1 MLRVYM
7 LIIVVGLIGGVVYG
21 AYAYYND
28 TQQRIK
34 TLQENNAKLE
44 TVAKANEMTI
54 NSLQESQ
61 EKFATLNNELQ
72 TKLNLALNY
81 GDDLRKKLHKHD
93 LTRLSI
99 KKPGLIEKRI
109 NDGTNKYLTVSSL
122 LLLTLLL
129 SSCGY
134 LRKPEKEIV
143 VKTVEVQKIVPI
155 QPQPKPVDMID
166 VKFYVVTEENYE
178 EFKEKF
184 MKTNNDYV
192 FYAVSVHDYENLAF
206 NMAELYRYIRQQKE
220 IIIYYE
226 KAVEVKP
233 EEKVE

>member
-1 MLRVYM
+1 MLKMYM
-7 LIIVVGLIGGVVYG
+7 LIIVVGLVGGVVYG

-44 TVAKANEMTI
+44 TVAKSNELTI

-109 NDGTNKYLTVSSL
+109 NDGTNKLFDSIESITAH
-122 LLLTLLL
+122 
-129 SSCGY
+129 
-134 LRKPEKEIV
+134 PIV
-143 VKTVEVQKIVPI
+143 E
-155 QPQPKPVDMID
+155 
-166 VKFYVVTEENYE
+166 
-178 EFKEKF
+178 
-184 MKTNNDYV
+184 
-192 FYAVSVHDYENLAF
+192 
-206 NMAELYRYIRQQKE
+206 
-220 IIIYYE
+220 
-226 KAVEVKP
+226 
-233 EEKVE
+233 

>member
-1 MLRVYM
+1 MGLR
-7 LIIVVGLIGGVVYG
+7 
-21 AYAYYND
+21 N
-28 TQQRIK
+28 
-34 TLQENNAKLE
+34 
-44 TVAKANEMTI
+44 
-54 NSLQESQ
+54 
-61 EKFATLNNELQ
+61 
-72 TKLNLALNY
+72 
-81 GDDLRKKLHKHD
+81 
-93 LTRLSI
+93 
-99 KKPGLIEKRI
+99 
-109 NDGTNKYLTVSSL
+109 YLTVSSL

-134 LRKPEKEIV
+134 IRKPEREIV
-143 VKTVEVQKIVPI
+143 VKTIEVQKIVPI

-220 IIIYYE
+220 IMIYYE

>member
-1 MLRVYM
+1 MGLR
-7 LIIVVGLIGGVVYG
+7 
-21 AYAYYND
+21 N
-28 TQQRIK
+28 
-34 TLQENNAKLE
+34 
-44 TVAKANEMTI
+44 
-54 NSLQESQ
+54 
-61 EKFATLNNELQ
+61 
-72 TKLNLALNY
+72 
-81 GDDLRKKLHKHD
+81 
-93 LTRLSI
+93 
-99 KKPGLIEKRI
+99 
-109 NDGTNKYLTVSSL
+109 YLTISSL

-143 VKTVEVQKIVPI
+143 IKTLEVQKIVPI

-220 IIIYYE
+220 IMIYYE

>member
-1 MLRVYM
+1 M
-7 LIIVVGLIGGVVYG
+7 GLI
-21 AYAYYND
+21 N
-28 TQQRIK
+28 
-34 TLQENNAKLE
+34 
-44 TVAKANEMTI
+44 
-54 NSLQESQ
+54 
-61 EKFATLNNELQ
+61 
-72 TKLNLALNY
+72 
-81 GDDLRKKLHKHD
+81 
-93 LTRLSI
+93 
-99 KKPGLIEKRI
+99 
-109 NDGTNKYLTVSSL
+109 YLTVSSL

-134 LRKPEKEIV
+134 IRKPEKEIV
-143 VKTVEVQKIVPI
+143 VKTIEVQKIIPI

-206 NMAELYRYIRQQKE
+206 NMAELYRYIIQQKE
-220 IIIYYE
+220 IMIYYE
-226 KAVEVKP
+226 KAVKVKP

>member
-1 MLRVYM
+1 MLRMYM
-7 LIIVVGLIGGVVYG
+7 LIIVVGLVGGVVYG
-21 AYAYYND
+21 AYTYYHD

-44 TVAKANEMTI
+44 TVAKSNELTI

-109 NDGTNKYLTVSSL
+109 NDGTNKLFDSIESITAH
-122 LLLTLLL
+122 
-129 SSCGY
+129 
-134 LRKPEKEIV
+134 PV
-143 VKTVEVQKIVPI
+143 VE
-155 QPQPKPVDMID
+155 
-166 VKFYVVTEENYE
+166 
-178 EFKEKF
+178 
-184 MKTNNDYV
+184 
-192 FYAVSVHDYENLAF
+192 
-206 NMAELYRYIRQQKE
+206 
-220 IIIYYE
+220 
-226 KAVEVKP
+226 
-233 EEKVE
+233 

>member
-1 MLRVYM
+1 M
-7 LIIVVGLIGGVVYG
+7 GLI
-21 AYAYYND
+21 N
-28 TQQRIK
+28 
-34 TLQENNAKLE
+34 
-44 TVAKANEMTI
+44 
-54 NSLQESQ
+54 
-61 EKFATLNNELQ
+61 
-72 TKLNLALNY
+72 
-81 GDDLRKKLHKHD
+81 
-93 LTRLSI
+93 
-99 KKPGLIEKRI
+99 
-109 NDGTNKYLTVSSL
+109 YLTVSSL

-143 VKTVEVQKIVPI
+143 VKTIEVQKIVPV

-220 IIIYYE
+220 IMIYYE

>member
-1 MLRVYM
+1 M
-7 LIIVVGLIGGVVYG
+7 GLI
-21 AYAYYND
+21 N
-28 TQQRIK
+28 
-34 TLQENNAKLE
+34 
-44 TVAKANEMTI
+44 
-54 NSLQESQ
+54 
-61 EKFATLNNELQ
+61 
-72 TKLNLALNY
+72 
-81 GDDLRKKLHKHD
+81 
-93 LTRLSI
+93 
-99 KKPGLIEKRI
+99 
-109 NDGTNKYLTVSSL
+109 YLTVSSL

-226 KAVEVKP
+226 KAVKVKP

>member
-1 MLRVYM
+1 M
-7 LIIVVGLIGGVVYG
+7 GLI
-21 AYAYYND
+21 N
-28 TQQRIK
+28 
-34 TLQENNAKLE
+34 
-44 TVAKANEMTI
+44 
-54 NSLQESQ
+54 
-61 EKFATLNNELQ
+61 
-72 TKLNLALNY
+72 
-81 GDDLRKKLHKHD
+81 
-93 LTRLSI
+93 
-99 KKPGLIEKRI
+99 
-109 NDGTNKYLTVSSL
+109 YLTVSSL

-134 LRKPEKEIV
+134 IRKPEKEIV

-166 VKFYVVTEENYE
+166 VKFYVVTEENYA

-192 FYAVSVHDYENLAF
+192 FFAVSVHDYENLAF

-226 KAVEVKP
+226 KAVKVKP

>member
-1 MLRVYM
+1 M
-7 LIIVVGLIGGVVYG
+7 GLK
-21 AYAYYND
+21 N
-28 TQQRIK
+28 
-34 TLQENNAKLE
+34 
-44 TVAKANEMTI
+44 
-54 NSLQESQ
+54 
-61 EKFATLNNELQ
+61 
-72 TKLNLALNY
+72 
-81 GDDLRKKLHKHD
+81 
-93 LTRLSI
+93 
-99 KKPGLIEKRI
+99 
-109 NDGTNKYLTVSSL
+109 YLTVSSL

-226 KAVEVKP
+226 KAVKVKP

>member
-1 MLRVYM
+1 M
-7 LIIVVGLIGGVVYG
+7 GLI
-21 AYAYYND
+21 N
-28 TQQRIK
+28 
-34 TLQENNAKLE
+34 
-44 TVAKANEMTI
+44 
-54 NSLQESQ
+54 
-61 EKFATLNNELQ
+61 
-72 TKLNLALNY
+72 
-81 GDDLRKKLHKHD
+81 
-93 LTRLSI
+93 
-99 KKPGLIEKRI
+99 
-109 NDGTNKYLTVSSL
+109 YLTVSSL

-143 VKTVEVQKIVPI
+143 VQTVEVQKVIPI
-155 QPQPKPVDMID
+155 QPQPKPIDMID
-166 VKFYVVTEENYE
+166 VKFYVVTEENYA

-220 IIIYYE
+220 IMIYYE

>member
-1 MLRVYM
+1 M
-7 LIIVVGLIGGVVYG
+7 GLI
-21 AYAYYND
+21 N
-28 TQQRIK
+28 
-34 TLQENNAKLE
+34 
-44 TVAKANEMTI
+44 
-54 NSLQESQ
+54 
-61 EKFATLNNELQ
+61 
-72 TKLNLALNY
+72 
-81 GDDLRKKLHKHD
+81 
-93 LTRLSI
+93 
-99 KKPGLIEKRI
+99 
-109 NDGTNKYLTVSSL
+109 YLTVSSL

-134 LRKPEKEIV
+134 IRKPEKEIV
-143 VKTVEVQKIVPI
+143 VKTIEVQKIIPI

-192 FYAVSVHDYENLAF
+192 FYAVSVHDYENLAI

>member
-1 MLRVYM
+1 M
-7 LIIVVGLIGGVVYG
+7 GLI
-21 AYAYYND
+21 N
-28 TQQRIK
+28 
-34 TLQENNAKLE
+34 
-44 TVAKANEMTI
+44 
-54 NSLQESQ
+54 
-61 EKFATLNNELQ
+61 
-72 TKLNLALNY
+72 
-81 GDDLRKKLHKHD
+81 
-93 LTRLSI
+93 
-99 KKPGLIEKRI
+99 
-109 NDGTNKYLTVSSL
+109 YLTVSSL

-143 VKTVEVQKIVPI
+143 VKTIEVQKIVPI

-220 IIIYYE
+220 IMIYYE
-226 KAVEVKP
+226 KAVKVKP
-233 EEKVE
+233 EEKIDVKE

>member
-1 MLRVYM
+1 M
-7 LIIVVGLIGGVVYG
+7 GLI
-21 AYAYYND
+21 N
-28 TQQRIK
+28 
-34 TLQENNAKLE
+34 
-44 TVAKANEMTI
+44 
-54 NSLQESQ
+54 
-61 EKFATLNNELQ
+61 
-72 TKLNLALNY
+72 
-81 GDDLRKKLHKHD
+81 
-93 LTRLSI
+93 
-99 KKPGLIEKRI
+99 
-109 NDGTNKYLTVSSL
+109 YLTVSSL

-134 LRKPEKEIV
+134 IRKPEKEIV
-143 VKTVEVQKIVPI
+143 VKTIEVQKIVPI

-226 KAVEVKP
+226 KAVKIKP
-233 EEKVE
+233 QEEKDVKE

>member
-1 MLRVYM
+1 M
-7 LIIVVGLIGGVVYG
+7 GLI
-21 AYAYYND
+21 N
-28 TQQRIK
+28 
-34 TLQENNAKLE
+34 
-44 TVAKANEMTI
+44 
-54 NSLQESQ
+54 
-61 EKFATLNNELQ
+61 
-72 TKLNLALNY
+72 
-81 GDDLRKKLHKHD
+81 
-93 LTRLSI
+93 
-99 KKPGLIEKRI
+99 
-109 NDGTNKYLTVSSL
+109 YLTVSSL

-134 LRKPEKEIV
+134 IRKPEKEII
-143 VKTVEVQKIVPI
+143 VKTVEVQKIIPI

-226 KAVEVKP
+226 KAVKVKP

>member
-1 MLRVYM
+1 M
-7 LIIVVGLIGGVVYG
+7 GLI
-21 AYAYYND
+21 N
-28 TQQRIK
+28 
-34 TLQENNAKLE
+34 
-44 TVAKANEMTI
+44 
-54 NSLQESQ
+54 
-61 EKFATLNNELQ
+61 
-72 TKLNLALNY
+72 
-81 GDDLRKKLHKHD
+81 
-93 LTRLSI
+93 
-99 KKPGLIEKRI
+99 
-109 NDGTNKYLTVSSL
+109 YLTVSSL

-143 VKTVEVQKIVPI
+143 VKTIEVQKIVPI
-155 QPQPKPVDMID
+155 QPQPKAVDMID

-220 IIIYYE
+220 IMIYYE
-226 KAVEVKP
+226 KAV
-233 EEKVE
+233 KVEPQEKTE